1 MLLLAKHRRAY
12 SALVSDAILIPSG
25 GGEIVGDSADRRVE
39 ILSDHDTLHSTWS
52 RFGPHREGADLHVH
66 RHHTDMFF
74 VLEGELTVMLGT
86 DGETAV
92 VPAGTLARV
101 PPLVVHG
108 FRNGSDAEVRYL
120 NFHAP
125 GKRFADFL
133 RALRDGQTFTYD
145 QHPPPADGGRPI
157 TEAVIGGG
165 EVVAEGVTLVADID
179 AIGIAE
185 TRSEAGEASPPAH
198 VHRRHVES
206 FYVLEGEL
214 ALTAGDREVSAE
226 PGTWLQ
232 VPAGTPHTFAITGG
246 GPARFLNLHT
256 PSCGFGA
263 FLRGL
268 HQARTADELSAVRAA
283 FDQEPA

>member
-1 MLLLAKHRRAY
+1 M
-12 SALVSDAILIPSG
+12 SDAILIPGG

-39 ILSDHDTLHSTWS
+39 ILSDDETLHSTWS

-92 VPAGTLARV
+92 VPAGMLARV

-125 GKRFADFL
+125 GQRFVDFL
-133 RALRDGQTFTYD
+133 RALRDGRTFTYD
-145 QHPPPADGGRPI
+145 QHPPPSDGGRPI
-157 TEAVIGGG
+157 SEAVVGGAQRYDG
-165 EVVAEGVTLVADID
+165 MTVLAEID

-185 TRSEAGEASPPAH
+185 LDADEASHPAH

-206 FYVLEGEL
+206 LYVLEGEL
-214 ALTAGDREVSAE
+214 TV
-226 PGTWLQ
+226 
-232 VPAGTPHTFAITGG
+232 TGG
-246 GPARFLNLHT
+246 GRELRAETGSWVQIPAGVPHALNGTGRFLDLHS
-256 PSCGFGA
+256 PSYDLG
-263 FLRGL
+263 RS
-268 HQARTADELSAVRAA
+268 DE
-283 FDQEPA
+283 EPA